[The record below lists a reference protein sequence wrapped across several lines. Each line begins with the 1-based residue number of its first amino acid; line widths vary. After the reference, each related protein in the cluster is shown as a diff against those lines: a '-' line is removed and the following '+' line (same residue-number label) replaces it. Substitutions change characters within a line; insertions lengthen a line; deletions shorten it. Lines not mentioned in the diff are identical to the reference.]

1 MTPFRFMLCAPRCL
15 LFWLALLLAP
25 CSLLRAQEVVSLPD
39 VSALIATDPRL
50 IGKKDGAGVL
60 QALVEVNGRTS
71 AGDGGKARWRWK
83 AGASDP
89 TNAVRIAKSG
99 GQWQL
104 VPDNDQISARQ
115 WGLTDGTDD
124 LVALQAFVDYTAE
137 NNLTAYLDDGSYV
150 LTNSLVLPSN
160 LKLVGT
166 YNSVFE
172 RAAVSSQ
179 TNLHVWSA
187 LKTAYTFNPY
197 ITNGGFTGST
207 VPGLVTNVTLKGFRL
222 KTADNYHSSFGIAA
236 FCAQDWLL
244 EDLTVDRM
252 TNHWAITYFGNDIRT
267 HNCVINNGGSVFQD
281 GLHVIGGDKL
291 TFTGNIVNSGDDS
304 YALTTGY
311 LQQQDISNV
320 TISGNIANSTH
331 GHAVRLA
338 IENYSGTNRIYNI
351 VVNGLTGYAGLEKNA
366 LVRSESNSTNVLYGI
381 TNVSLAHIRLKGG
394 DLADHGGVI
403 AGADYGYYLH
413 NADNVVIT
421 DCHVGSTVLWNY
433 YIKNVGRITLTDCTG
448 DGAQWTN
455 LNSTVYVEDTEAI
468 TISGGRFRNTSLVD
482 TDTLWLRDVG
492 RATLVG
498 AYFENAKTNRAALVL
513 ASDASDH
520 VTAIGCTFTN
530 SLGYALTSYVNPA
543 ELVMVGNTLGS
554 AQGVVWQG
562 SAPPTQ
568 SVIAN
573 NLGLSGGG
581 PQSATEFVVTSST
594 GAYLGGVG
602 SRASRIRFASTN
614 GIFVFA
620 QDDGTGAT
628 KTARVGGQ
636 PYNSGNQPIAAFV
649 TQDTGASPSLN
660 IGGGTAL
667 MSGPATMDFY
677 TAAGYAAGTSRMR
690 LNTAGLVIEPS
701 GVSSSADASA
711 ALDVRST
718 TRGLLL
724 PRTTATP
731 TSAADGLLWYR
742 SDTDVLALRANGATV
757 DIATKPATETLT
769 ASAGTLTITAGK
781 GPHQSSRWV
790 ADGNVTLAFA
800 SLADN
805 DGGRLRVWPAT
816 TNVTITLPNYASGPS
831 GSTLTVNGGTGSTNY
846 TEIVWVNGVESST
859 NRVSINALNY
869 YR

>member
-1 MTPFRFMLCAPRCL
+1 MKRILCI
-15 LFWLALLLAP
+15 LFALASLAG
-25 CSLLRAQEVVSLPD
+25 RAQEVVSLPD
-39 VSALIATDPRL
+39 VSALMATDPRL
-50 IGKKDGAGVL
+50 VGKRDGNGTL
-60 QALVEVNGRTS
+60 QALVEVNGRVS
-71 AGDGGKARWRWK
+71 AGDGGKARWRW
-83 AGASDP
+83 ADGATDP

-104 VPDNDQISARQ
+104 VPDNDTISSRQ
-115 WGLTDGTDD
+115 WGLADGTDD
-124 LVALQAFVDYTAE
+124 LVAMQAFVDYTAE

-160 LKLVGT
+160 LNLVGT

-187 LKTAYTFNPY
+187 LKTDYTFNPY

-236 FCAQDWLL
+236 FCAQGWLL
-244 EDLTVDRM
+244 EDLTIDRM
-252 TNHWAITYFGNDIRT
+252 TNHWAVTYFGNDIRT

-291 TFTGNIVNSGDDS
+291 VFTGNIVNSGDDA

-338 IENYSGTNRIYNI
+338 IENFSGTNRIYN
-351 VVNGLTGYAGLEKNA
+351 VVVDGLTGYAGRERNA

-403 AGADYGYYLH
+403 AGAAYGYHIH

-421 DCHVGSTVLWNY
+421 DCHVGPTVLWNY
-433 YIKNVGRITLTDCTG
+433 YLKNVGRITLTDCTG

-455 LNSTVYVEDTEAI
+455 LNSTIYAEDVEALALN
-468 TISGGRFRNTSLVD
+468 GGRYQNASLVD
-482 TDTLWLRDVG
+482 ADTVWLRGVG
-492 RATLVG
+492 RASIIGTHI
-498 AYFENAKTNRAALVL
+498 ENAYTNRAALTL
-513 ASDASDH
+513 ASVASDH
-520 VTAIGCTFTN
+520 VTMIGSTLTN

-562 SAPPTQ
+562 SSPPTQ

-602 SRASRIRFASTN
+602 SRLTRMRFSSTN
-614 GIFVFA
+614 GAFVFA

-628 KTARVGGQ
+628 KTVRVSGQ
-636 PYNSGNQPIAAFV
+636 PYNSANNPISAFV
-649 TQDTGASPSLN
+649 TQDTGATPTLY
-660 IGGGTAL
+660 IGGGSSLVSSPSVINFDTPA
-667 MSGPATMDFY
+667 SGY
-677 TAAGYAAGTSRMR
+677 GTGVDRMR
-690 LNTAGLVIEPS
+690 LTTTGFVVEPG
-701 GVSSSADASA
+701 GVSSNPTSSE
-711 ALDVRST
+711 ALAVRST
-718 TRGLLL
+718 SRGVMLSKM
-724 PRTTATP
+724 TAAQFAAIGSKAAGLQGYNSTDNRP
-731 TSAADGLLWYR
+731 IWYNGSADRNAAAIEE
-742 SDTDVLALRANGATV
+742 VQ
-757 DIATKPATETLT
+757 PATETLT
-769 ASAGTLTITAGK
+769 ASGGTLTITAGK
-781 GPHQSSRWV
+781 GPNQSSRWV

-805 DGGRLRVWPAT
+805 NGGRLRVWPAT